1 MLQKI
6 IFLVFISF
14 FLGVKSQEI
23 RTIQLKPVGS
33 SEQLNIVP
41 LGEIVEL
48 SFDDLDADNKEYQ
61 YKIEHQT
68 FDWKPSDLI
77 ASQYISGFQQNYITE
92 VSNSFNT
99 LQNYT
104 HYSLTIP
111 NENTTITKT
120 GNYLIS
126 VLDEDENIVFSKRLT
141 FYQNNTLVGVSVTP
155 TRISQSQNKEQNVQV
170 IVNYKNFRINNPQQE
185 IKVAIMQNNN
195 WKTTRYNSIP
205 QYFKPQQLIY
215 SYLNKN
221 NFKGGNEFRHFDS
234 KSIRN
239 TSMNIVK
246 TEMKD
251 LHHNYLYTDEPRR
264 NVPYNYNPDANG
276 QFVIRTLDGND
287 PNTEAD
293 YAIMHFSLE
302 DFEHE
307 YKNIY
312 IVGMFNNYELSEE
325 NKMTYE
331 DGIYFAD
338 IKLKQGFYDYK
349 YVALD
354 KENQVDK
361 TIIDGSFYQTDNEY
375 TVLVYYRPLGGL
387 YDQVIGVGRGYVKN

>member
-1 MLQKI
+1 MSKKI
-6 IFLVFISF
+6 IILVFLFVF
-14 FLGVKSQEI
+14 FVGKSQEI

-41 LGEIVEL
+41 LGSVLEL

-68 FDWKPSDLI
+68 FDWKPSNLV
-77 ASQYISGFQQNYITE
+77 ASQYIDGFQQNYITDIT
-92 VSNSFNT
+92 NSFNT
-99 LQNYT
+99 LQTYT

-111 NENTTITKT
+111 NENLMITKT

-126 VLDEDENIVFSKRLT
+126 ILDENENIVFSRRCV
-141 FYQNNTLVGVSVTP
+141 FYENNTLVGVSVTP
-155 TRISQSQNKEQNVQV
+155 ARISQSLNQEQNVQV

-195 WKTTRYNSIP
+195 WKSTRYNTIP

-264 NVPYNYNPDANG
+264 NIPYSYNPDTNG
-276 QFVIRTLDGND
+276 QFVIRTLDGDD
-287 PNTEAD
+287 PNTESD

-302 DFEHE
+302 DFEQE
-307 YKNIY
+307 NKDIY
-312 IVGMFNNYELSEE
+312 IVGMFNNYTLSNE

-331 DGIYFAD
+331 NGIYFAD

-349 YVALD
+349 YVVLD
-354 KENQVDK
+354 EENRVNN
-361 TIIDGSFYQTDNEY
+361 ILIDGSFYQTDNEY
-375 TVLVYYRPLGGL
+375 TVLIYYHPLGSL